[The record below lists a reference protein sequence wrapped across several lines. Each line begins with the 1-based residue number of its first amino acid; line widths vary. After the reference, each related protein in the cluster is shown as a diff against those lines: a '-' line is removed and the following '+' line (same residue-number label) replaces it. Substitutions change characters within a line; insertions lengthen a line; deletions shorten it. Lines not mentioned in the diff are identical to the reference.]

1 MLLIILGVILRV
13 RATIRGRGRGTSPW
27 LAAKLAKM
35 LGNEQTKR
43 FCLLLRTCVVMGG
56 VVCALLAACGQKGDL
71 YLPADI
77 PPAQEQGR

>member
-1 MLLIILGVILRV
+1 
-13 RATIRGRGRGTSPW
+13 
-27 LAAKLAKM
+27 M